1 MKPTKEERKTNKK
14 ETIIFSFV
22 HAISAITAN
31 LPKNEASKL
40 KVALREPVKEI
51 LNDRLDYTKQYK
63 ENFMRGY
70 YTTNIMRLAE
80 IKAGLDIALLN
91 NYITKR
97 LRENLLYYVKRVENL
112 LIDTMNDYYTKRGI
126 SKAEQ

>member
-22 HAISAITAN
+22 HAISAITVN
-31 LPKNEASKL
+31 LPKDEASKL
-40 KVALREPVKEI
+40 KVALRAPVKEI

-91 NYITKR
+91 NYITRR

-112 LIDTMNDYYTKRGI
+112 LIDTMNDYYTKRDK
-126 SKAEQ
+126 SKTEQ

>member
-1 MKPTKEERKTNKK
+1 MKPTREERKANKK

-31 LPKNEASKL
+31 LPKDEANQL

-91 NYITKR
+91 EYITKR
-97 LRENLLYYVKRVENL
+97 LRENLLYYVKSVENL
-112 LIDTMNDYYTKRGI
+112 LIDTMNDYYTKRDK
-126 SKAEQ
+126 SKTEQ

>member
-22 HAISAITAN
+22 HAISAITVN

-40 KVALREPVKEI
+40 KVALRAPVKEI

-91 NYITKR
+91 EYITKR
-97 LRENLLYYVKRVENL
+97 LRENLLYYVKSVENL
-112 LIDTMNDYYTKRGI
+112 LIDTMNDYYTKRDK
-126 SKAEQ
+126 SKTEQ

>member
-22 HAISAITAN
+22 HAISAITVN
-31 LPKNEASKL
+31 LPKDEASKL
-40 KVALREPVKEI
+40 KVALRAPVKEI
-51 LNDRLDYTKQYK
+51 LNDRLDYTNQYK

-91 NYITKR
+91 NYITRR

-126 SKAEQ
+126 SKTEQ

>member
-112 LIDTMNDYYTKRGI
+112 LIDTMNDYYTKRDK
-126 SKAEQ
+126 SKTEQ